1 MSRALLR
8 PSCII
13 ATPYVGRSTVLAR
26 RWTLGLL
33 AGLLTLAP
41 SISAEV
47 PDAATSLTVLSWG
60 GAYEQAQRRA
70 LFTPFT
76 EAHGVAVEVT
86 RYNGGLAALRQ
97 AVAENN
103 VPWDVLDMTRSEAM
117 AACEEGLLEPLPLE
131 LAAPAPNGTPAAQDF
146 LPGALG
152 RCFIS
157 HSIFATVVA
166 YRRDA
171 FPGRRPTRI
180 ADLFDQ
186 QRFPGPRA
194 LQLTPAAN
202 LEWALLSYRVP
213 REELYR
219 LLSTRR
225 GLDLAFARLQSIDN
239 IHWWEA
245 GDTPVRLLEEGQVV
259 MASGY
264 NGRFF
269 AAMMERDLP
278 IEILWDG
285 QLQEHET
292 WAIPRGAPN
301 SEAARDFIRFATTS
315 ERQAELARYI
325 PYGPARRSAA
335 MQVSTHRDSGLD
347 MRLHIP
353 THPINAQG
361 AVTKDETWYARTQER
376 IEALFREALFH
387 ETLTTQE

>member
-1 MSRALLR
+1 M
-8 PSCII
+8 P
-13 ATPYVGRSTVLAR
+13 AR
-26 RWTLGLL
+26 RWIPGLL
-33 AGLLTLAP
+33 AGLLALATP
-41 SISAEV
+41 AWAQA
-47 PDAATSLTVLSWG
+47 PDASEPLTVLSWG
-60 GAYEQAQRRA
+60 GAYERAQRRA

-76 EAHGVAVEVT
+76 EATGVAVEAA
-86 RYNGGLAALRQ
+86 RYNGGLTALRR
-97 AVAENN
+97 AVAENA

-117 AACEEGLLEPLPLE
+117 AACEEGLLEPLPPD
-131 LAAPAPNGTPAAQDF
+131 LAAPAPDGTPAAQDF

-152 RCFIS
+152 RCSIS

-186 QRFPGPRA
+186 ARFPGPRA
-194 LQLTPAAN
+194 LQRTPAAN
-202 LEWALLSYRVP
+202 LEWALLAYQVP

-225 GLDLAFARLQSIDN
+225 GLDLAFARLQGLDE

-245 GDTPVRLLEEGQVV
+245 GETPVEWLAEGKVV

-269 AAMMERDLP
+269 AAMVERDLP

-301 SEAARDFIRFATTS
+301 PEAARAFIRFATSS
-315 ERQAELARYI
+315 ERQAELARHI

-335 MQVSTHRDSGLD
+335 MQVTTHRDSGLD

-353 THPINAQG
+353 THPLNAQG
-361 AVTKDETWYARTQER
+361 AVTKDETWYARTRER
-376 IEALFREALFH
+376 IEALFREALL
-387 ETLTTQE
+387 EE

>member
-1 MSRALLR
+1 M
-8 PSCII
+8 
-13 ATPYVGRSTVLAR
+13 LAR
-26 RWTLGLL
+26 RLIPGLL
-33 AGLLTLAP
+33 AGLLVLATP
-41 SISAEV
+41 IRAGV
-47 PDAATSLTVLSWG
+47 PDAADSLTVLSWG
-60 GAYEQAQRRA
+60 GAYEHAQRLA

-76 EAHGVAVEVT
+76 VAHDVPVAVDS
-86 RYNGGLAALRQ
+86 YNGGLTELRQ
-97 AVAENN
+97 AVAEND

-117 AACEEGLLEPLPLE
+117 AACEEGLLEPLPPE
-131 LAAPAPNGTPAAQDF
+131 LAAPAPDGTPAPQDF
-146 LPGALG
+146 FSGALG
-152 RCFIS
+152 HCFIS

-171 FPGRRPTRI
+171 FPGERPTRI

-194 LQLTPAAN
+194 LQRTPAAN

-225 GLDLAFARLQSIDN
+225 GLDLAFARLQGIDKL
-239 IHWWEA
+239 HWWEA
-245 GDTPVRLLEEGQVV
+245 GETPVRLLEEGQVV

-269 AAMMERDLP
+269 AAMVERDLP

-301 SEAARDFIRFATTS
+301 PEAAQTFIRFATTS
-315 ERQAELARYI
+315 ERQVELARHI
-325 PYGPARRSAA
+325 PYGPTRRSAA
-335 MQVSTHRDSGLD
+335 MQVTTHRDSGLD

-376 IEALFREALFH
+376 IEALFRETLFR
-387 ETLTTQE
+387 EALTTQE

>member
-1 MSRALLR
+1 M
-8 PSCII
+8 
-13 ATPYVGRSTVLAR
+13 LAR
-26 RWTLGLL
+26 RLIPGLL
-33 AGLLTLAP
+33 AGLLVLATP
-41 SISAEV
+41 IRAEE
-47 PDAATSLTVLSWG
+47 PDAADSLTVLSWG
-60 GAYEQAQRRA
+60 GAYEHAQRSA

-76 EAHGVAVEVT
+76 EAHDVPVAVDS
-86 RYNGGLAALRQ
+86 YNGGLMELRQ
-97 AVAENN
+97 AVAEND

-117 AACEEGLLEPLPLE
+117 AACEEGLLEPLPPE
-131 LAAPAPNGTPAAQDF
+131 LAAPAPDGTPASQDF

-171 FPGRRPTRI
+171 FPGERPTRI

-194 LQLTPAAN
+194 LQRTPAAN
-202 LEWALLSYRVP
+202 LEWALLAYRVP

-245 GDTPVRLLEEGQVV
+245 GETPVRLLEEGQVV

-269 AAMMERDLP
+269 AAMVERDLP

-301 SEAARDFIRFATTS
+301 PEAAQTFIRFATTS
-315 ERQAELARYI
+315 ERQVELARHI
-325 PYGPARRSAA
+325 PYGPTRRSAA
-335 MQVSTHRDSGLD
+335 MQVTTHRDSGLD

-376 IEALFREALFH
+376 IEALFRETLFR
-387 ETLTTQE
+387 EALTTQE

>member
-1 MSRALLR
+1 M
-8 PSCII
+8 
-13 ATPYVGRSTVLAR
+13 LAK

-41 SISAEV
+41 STSAQEL
-47 PDAATSLTVLSWG
+47 DASASLTVLSWG
-60 GAYEQAQRRA
+60 GAYEHAQRRA

-76 EAHGVAVEVT
+76 EAHGVPVAVA

-103 VPWDVLDMTRSEAM
+103 VPWDVLDMTRSDAM
-117 AACEEGLLEPLPLE
+117 AACEEGLLEPLPPE
-131 LAAPAPNGTPAAQDF
+131 LVAPAPDGTPAAQDF

-180 ADLFDQ
+180 ADLFNQ

-213 REELYR
+213 KEALYR

-269 AAMMERDLP
+269 AAMVERDLP

-285 QLQEHET
+285 QFQEHET

-301 SEAARDFIRFATTS
+301 AEAARDFIRFATTS

-335 MQVSTHRDSGLD
+335 MQVTTHRDSGLD

>member
-1 MSRALLR
+1 M
-8 PSCII
+8 
-13 ATPYVGRSTVLAR
+13 LAK

-41 SISAEV
+41 SISAQE
-47 PDAATSLTVLSWG
+47 PDASASLTVLSWG
-60 GAYEQAQRRA
+60 GAYEHAQRRA

-76 EAHGVAVEVT
+76 EAHGVPVAVA
-86 RYNGGLAALRQ
+86 RYNGGLTALRQ

-103 VPWDVLDMTRSEAM
+103 VPWDVLDMTRSDAM
-117 AACEEGLLEPLPLE
+117 AACEEGLLEPLPPE
-131 LAAPAPNGTPAAQDF
+131 LAAPAPDGTPAAQDF
-146 LPGALG
+146 LPGALD

-213 REELYR
+213 QEALYR

-245 GDTPVRLLEEGQVV
+245 GETPVRLLEEGQVV

-269 AAMMERDLP
+269 AAMVERDLP

-285 QLQEHET
+285 QFQEHET

-301 SEAARDFIRFATTS
+301 AEAARDFIRFATTS

-335 MQVSTHRDSGLD
+335 MQVTTHRDSGLD

-361 AVTKDETWYARTQER
+361 AVAKDETWYARTQER

-387 ETLTTQE
+387 KTLSTQQ